1 MNVKNCKED
10 LIKITTDI
18 IKENNGDVDKVT
30 IRDIASR
37 SGVSVGLINYHF
49 GDKDKLIAECV
60 QRIISNIVNSF
71 KPTMNVDES
80 LSKFEKG
87 KMRLIKTAQRVFSFF
102 FEQPSICRVSILDD
116 YRNYS
121 NDCSSYF
128 SLRGFSA
135 VIGDAIEDH
144 EEKERISFL
153 LTTSMQVA
161 FLRSLTDTK
170 LLSFDLSK
178 AEDRNNYIE
187 YLVNKLM
194 KE

>member
-1 MNVKNCKED
+1 MNLKNCKEE
-10 LIKITTDI
+10 LIAITTTL

-49 GDKDKLIAECV
+49 GDKDKLITECV

-71 KPTMNVDES
+71 KPTMGVDVS
-80 LSKFEKG
+80 LNNFEKG
-87 KMRLIKTAQRVFSFF
+87 KMRLIKTAQRVFGFF
-102 FEQPSICRVSILDD
+102 FEQPSISRVSILDD

-121 NDCSSYF
+121 NESSSYF

-135 VIGDAIEDH
+135 VIGDAIENQ

-161 FLRSLTDTK
+161 FLRSLTNSIF
-170 LLSFDLSK
+170 LNFDLSK
-178 AEDRNNYIE
+178 VEDRNKYIE

-194 KE
+194 R

>member
-10 LIKITTDI
+10 LIKITTDL

-71 KPTMNVDES
+71 KPTMDVDES
-80 LSKFEKG
+80 LNKFDKG
-87 KMRLIKTAQRVFSFF
+87 KMRLIKTAQRVFGFF
-102 FEQPSICRVSILDD
+102 FEQPSISRVSILDD

-121 NDCSSYF
+121 NESSSYF

-135 VIGDAIEDH
+135 VIGDAIEDQKD
-144 EEKERISFL
+144 KERISFL

-161 FLRSLTDTK
+161 FLRSLTDSRF
-170 LLSFDLSK
+170 LDFDLSK
-178 AEDRNNYIE
+178 VEDRNNYIE

>member
-10 LIKITTDI
+10 LIKITTDL

-71 KPTMNVDES
+71 KPTMDVDES
-80 LSKFEKG
+80 LNKFDKG
-87 KMRLIKTAQRVFSFF
+87 KMRLIKTAQRVFGFF
-102 FEQPSICRVSILDD
+102 FEQPSISRVSILDD

-121 NDCSSYF
+121 NESSSYF

-135 VIGDAIEDH
+135 VIGDAIENQ

-161 FLRSLTDTK
+161 FLRSLTDSRF
-170 LLSFDLSK
+170 LDFDLSK
-178 AEDRNNYIE
+178 VEDRNKYIE

-194 KE
+194 R

>member
-71 KPTMNVDES
+71 KPTMDVDES
-80 LSKFEKG
+80 LNNFEKG
-87 KMRLIKTAQRVFSFF
+87 KMRLIKTAQIVFSFF

-116 YRNYS
+116 YRSYS

-135 VIGDAIEDH
+135 VIGDAIEDQ

-170 LLSFDLSK
+170 LLHFDLSK
-178 AEDRNNYIE
+178 VEDRNNYIE

>member
-10 LIKITTDI
+10 LIKITTDL
-18 IKENNGDVDKVT
+18 IKKNNGDVDKVT

-71 KPTMNVDES
+71 KPTMDVDES
-80 LSKFEKG
+80 LNKFDKG
-87 KMRLIKTAQRVFSFF
+87 KMRLIKTAQRVFGFF
-102 FEQPSICRVSILDD
+102 FEQPSISRVSILDD

-121 NDCSSYF
+121 NESSSYF

-135 VIGDAIEDH
+135 VIGDAIEDQ

-153 LTTSMQVA
+153 LTTSMQVV
-161 FLRSLTDTK
+161 FLRSLTDSRF
-170 LLSFDLSK
+170 LDFNLSIV
-178 AEDRNNYIE
+178 EDRNKYIE

>member
-10 LIKITTDI
+10 LIKITTDL

-71 KPTMNVDES
+71 KPTMDVDES
-80 LSKFEKG
+80 LNEFDKG
-87 KMRLIKTAQRVFSFF
+87 KMRLIKTAQRVFGFF
-102 FEQPSICRVSILDD
+102 FEQPSISRVSILDD

-121 NDCSSYF
+121 NESSSYF

-135 VIGDAIEDH
+135 VIGDAIEDQ

-161 FLRSLTDTK
+161 FLRSLTDSRF
-170 LLSFDLSK
+170 LDFDLSIV
-178 AEDRNNYIE
+178 EDRNKYIE

>member
-1 MNVKNCKED
+1 MNVKNCKEE
-10 LIKITTDI
+10 LIAITTTL
-18 IKENNGDVDKVT
+18 IKENNGDVEKVT
-30 IRDIASR
+30 IRDIANR

-49 GDKDKLIAECV
+49 GDKDKLITECV
-60 QRIISNIVNSF
+60 QRIISSIVNSF
-71 KPTMNVDES
+71 KPTMDVDES

-87 KMRLIKTAQRVFSFF
+87 KMRLTKTAQRVFGFF
-102 FEQPSICRVSILDD
+102 FEQPSISRVSILDD
-116 YRNYS
+116 YKNYS

-135 VIGDAIEDH
+135 VIGDAIENQ

-161 FLRSLTDTK
+161 FLRSFSDPK
-170 LLSFDLSK
+170 FMKYDFSK
-178 AEDRNNYIE
+178 IEDRNKYIKD
-187 YLVNKLM
+187 LVDMLM

>member
-1 MNVKNCKED
+1 MNVKNCKEE
-10 LIKITTDI
+10 LIAITTTL

-49 GDKDKLIAECV
+49 GDKDKLITECV
-60 QRIISNIVNSF
+60 QKIIDNIVSSF
-71 KPTMNVDES
+71 IPTMDVDES
-80 LSKFEKG
+80 LNKFEKG
-87 KMRLIKTAQRVFSFF
+87 KMRLIKTAQRVFNFF

-116 YRNYS
+116 YKNYTNES
-121 NDCSSYF
+121 RSYF
-128 SLRGFSA
+128 SLKGFSN
-135 VIGDAIEDH
+135 VIGDAIEDQ

-161 FLRSLTDTK
+161 FLRSLTDSI
-170 LLSFDLSK
+170 LLGFDLSK
-178 AEDRNNYIE
+178 IEERSKYIQ

>member
-10 LIKITTDI
+10 LIKITTDL

-49 GDKDKLIAECV
+49 ADKDKLIAECV

-71 KPTMNVDES
+71 KPTMDVDES
-80 LSKFEKG
+80 LNKFDKG
-87 KMRLIKTAQRVFSFF
+87 KTRLIKTAQRVFGFF
-102 FEQPSICRVSILDD
+102 FEQPSISRVSILDD

-121 NDCSSYF
+121 NESSSYF

-135 VIGDAIEDH
+135 VIGDAIEDQ

-153 LTTSMQVA
+153 LTSSMQVV
-161 FLRSLTDTK
+161 FLRSLTDSRF
-170 LLSFDLSK
+170 LDFDLSK
-178 AEDRNNYIE
+178 VEDRNKYIE

>member
-1 MNVKNCKED
+1 MNVKNCKEE
-10 LIKITTDI
+10 LIAITTTL

-71 KPTMNVDES
+71 KPTMDVDES
-80 LSKFEKG
+80 LSEFEKG
-87 KMRLIKTAQRVFSFF
+87 KMRLIKTAQRVFGFF
-102 FEQPSICRVSILDD
+102 FEQPSISRVSILDE

-121 NDCSSYF
+121 NESSSYF

-135 VIGDAIEDH
+135 VIGDAIEDQ

-170 LLSFDLSK
+170 LLNFDLSK
-178 AEDRNNYIE
+178 VEDRNNYIE

>member
-10 LIKITTDI
+10 LIKITTDL

-71 KPTMNVDES
+71 KPTMDVDES
-80 LSKFEKG
+80 LNKFDKG
-87 KMRLIKTAQRVFSFF
+87 KMRLIKTAQRVFGFF
-102 FEQPSICRVSILDD
+102 FEQPSISRVSILDD

-121 NDCSSYF
+121 NESSSYF

-135 VIGDAIEDH
+135 VIGDAIEDQ

-161 FLRSLTDTK
+161 FLRSLTDSRF
-170 LLSFDLSK
+170 LDFDLSK
-178 AEDRNNYIE
+178 VEDRNKYIE

>member
-1 MNVKNCKED
+1 MNVKNCKEE
-10 LIKITTDI
+10 LIVITTAL
-18 IKENNGDVDKVT
+18 IKENHGDVDKVT

-71 KPTMNVDES
+71 KPTMDVDES

-87 KMRLIKTAQRVFSFF
+87 KMRLVKTAQRVFGFF
-102 FEQPSICRVSILDD
+102 FEQPSISRVSILDD

-121 NDCSSYF
+121 NESSSYF

-135 VIGDAIEDH
+135 VIGDAIEDQK
-144 EEKERISFL
+144 EKERISFL

-170 LLSFDLSK
+170 LLNFDLSK
-178 AEDRNNYIE
+178 VEDRNNYIE

>member
-1 MNVKNCKED
+1 MNVKNCKEE
-10 LIKITTDI
+10 LIAITTAL

-49 GDKDKLIAECV
+49 GDKDKLVAECV

-71 KPTMNVDES
+71 KPTMDVDES

-87 KMRLIKTAQRVFSFF
+87 KMRLIKTAQKVFGFF
-102 FEQPSICRVSILDD
+102 FEQPSISRVSILDD

-121 NDCSSYF
+121 NESSSYF

-135 VIGDAIEDH
+135 VIGDAIEDQ

-161 FLRSLTDTK
+161 FLRFLTDTK
-170 LLSFDLSK
+170 LLNFDLSK
-178 AEDRNNYIE
+178 VEDRNNYIE

>member
-71 KPTMNVDES
+71 KPTMDVDES
-80 LSKFEKG
+80 LNNFEKG
-87 KMRLIKTAQRVFSFF
+87 KIRLIKTAQRVFNFF
-102 FEQPSICRVSILDD
+102 FEQPSICRVSIIDD

-121 NDCSSYF
+121 NESSSYF

-135 VIGDAIEDH
+135 VIGDAIEDQ

-170 LLSFDLSK
+170 LLNFDLSK
-178 AEDRNNYIE
+178 VEDRNNYIE

>member
-1 MNVKNCKED
+1 MNVKNCKEE
-10 LIKITTDI
+10 LIAITTTL

-60 QRIISNIVNSF
+60 QRIIGNIVNSF
-71 KPTMNVDES
+71 KPTMDVDES
-80 LSKFEKG
+80 LNNFEKG

-102 FEQPSICRVSILDD
+102 FEQPSICRVSIIDD

-121 NDCSSYF
+121 NESNSYF

-135 VIGDAIEDH
+135 VIGDAIENQ

-161 FLRSLTDTK
+161 FLRSLTNSIF
-170 LLSFDLSK
+170 LNFDLSK
-178 AEDRNNYIE
+178 VEDRNKYIE

-194 KE
+194 R

>member
-1 MNVKNCKED
+1 MNVKNCKEE
-10 LIKITTDI
+10 LIAITTTL

-71 KPTMNVDES
+71 KPTMDVDET

-87 KMRLIKTAQRVFSFF
+87 KMRLIKTAQRVFGFF
-102 FEQPSICRVSILDD
+102 FEQPSISRVSILDD

-121 NDCSSYF
+121 NESSSYF

-135 VIGDAIEDH
+135 VIGDAIEDQ

-161 FLRSLTDTK
+161 FLRSLTDTN
-170 LLSFDLSK
+170 LLNFDLSK
-178 AEDRNNYIE
+178 VEDRNNYIE

-194 KE
+194 KD

>member
-1 MNVKNCKED
+1 MNVKNCKEE
-10 LIKITTDI
+10 LIAITTTL

-49 GDKDKLIAECV
+49 GDKDKLITECV

-71 KPTMNVDES
+71 KPTMDVDES
-80 LSKFEKG
+80 LSNFEKG
-87 KMRLIKTAQRVFSFF
+87 KMRLIKTAQRVFDFF
-102 FEQPSICRVSILDD
+102 FEQPSISRVSILDD
-116 YRNYS
+116 YKNYS

-135 VIGDAIEDH
+135 VIGDAIDNQ

-161 FLRSLTDTK
+161 FLRSLTDPK
-170 LLSFDLSK
+170 ILNFDFSK
-178 AEDRNNYIE
+178 AEDRNRYIE
-187 YLVNKLM
+187 YLINKLM
-194 KE
+194 R

>member
-1 MNVKNCKED
+1 MNVKNCKEE
-10 LIKITTDI
+10 LIAITTAL

-71 KPTMNVDES
+71 KPTMDVDES

-87 KMRLIKTAQRVFSFF
+87 KMRLIKTAQKVFGFF
-102 FEQPSICRVSILDD
+102 FEQPSISRVSILDD

-121 NDCSSYF
+121 NESSSYF

-135 VIGDAIEDH
+135 VIGDAIEDQ

-161 FLRSLTDTK
+161 FLRFLTDTK
-170 LLSFDLSK
+170 LLNFDLSK
-178 AEDRNNYIE
+178 VEDRNNYIE

>member
-10 LIKITTDI
+10 LIKITTDL

-71 KPTMNVDES
+71 KPTMDVDES
-80 LSKFEKG
+80 LNKFDKG
-87 KMRLIKTAQRVFSFF
+87 KMRLIKTAQRVFGFF
-102 FEQPSICRVSILDD
+102 FEQPSISRVSILDD

-121 NDCSSYF
+121 NESSSYF

-135 VIGDAIEDH
+135 VIGNAIEDQ

-161 FLRSLTDTK
+161 FLRSLTEPK
-170 LLSFDLSK
+170 FLNFDLSK
-178 AEDRNNYIE
+178 VEDRNNYIK

>member
-1 MNVKNCKED
+1 MNVKNCKEE
-10 LIKITTDI
+10 LIAITTTL
-18 IKENNGDVDKVT
+18 IKENNGDVEKVT
-30 IRDIASR
+30 IRDIANR

-49 GDKDKLIAECV
+49 GDKDKLITECV

-71 KPTMNVDES
+71 KPTMDVDES

-87 KMRLIKTAQRVFSFF
+87 KMRLTKTAQRVFGFF
-102 FEQPSICRVSILDD
+102 FEQPSISRVSILDD
-116 YRNYS
+116 YKNYS

-135 VIGDAIEDH
+135 VIGDAIDDQ
-144 EEKERISFL
+144 EEKERISFV

-161 FLRSLTDTK
+161 FLRSLTDPK
-170 LLSFDLSK
+170 ILNFDLSK
-178 AEDRNNYIE
+178 VEDRNRYIE

-194 KE
+194 R

>member
-71 KPTMNVDES
+71 KPTMDVDES
-80 LSKFEKG
+80 LNNFEKG

-102 FEQPSICRVSILDD
+102 FEQPSISRVSILDD
-116 YRNYS
+116 YKNYS
-121 NDCSSYF
+121 NESSSYF

-135 VIGDAIEDH
+135 VIGDAIEDQ

-161 FLRSLTDTK
+161 FLRSLSDTK
-170 LLSFDLSK
+170 FLHFDLSK
-178 AEDRNNYIE
+178 VEDRNNYIE

>member
-71 KPTMNVDES
+71 KPTMDVDES
-80 LSKFEKG
+80 LNNFEKG
-87 KMRLIKTAQRVFSFF
+87 KIRLIKTAQRVFSFF
-102 FEQPSICRVSILDD
+102 FEQPSISRVSIIDD

-121 NDCSSYF
+121 NESSSYF

-135 VIGDAIEDH
+135 VIGDAIEEQ

-170 LLSFDLSK
+170 LLNFDLSK
-178 AEDRNNYIE
+178 VEDRNNYIE

-194 KE
+194 RE

>member
-71 KPTMNVDES
+71 KPTMDVDVS
-80 LSKFEKG
+80 LNNFEKG

-121 NDCSSYF
+121 NGCSSYF
-128 SLRGFSA
+128 SLRGFST
-135 VIGDAIEDH
+135 VIGHAIEDQ

-161 FLRSLTDTK
+161 FLRSLADTK

>member
-10 LIKITTDI
+10 LIKITTDL

-71 KPTMNVDES
+71 KPTMDVDES
-80 LSKFEKG
+80 LNKFDKG
-87 KMRLIKTAQRVFSFF
+87 KMRLIKTAQRVFGFF
-102 FEQPSICRVSILDD
+102 FEQPSISRVSILDD

-121 NDCSSYF
+121 NESSSYF

-135 VIGDAIEDH
+135 VIGDAIDNQ

-161 FLRSLTDTK
+161 FLRSLTDSRF
-170 LLSFDLSK
+170 LDFDLSK
-178 AEDRNNYIE
+178 VEDRNKYIE

>member
-10 LIKITTDI
+10 LIKITTDL

-71 KPTMNVDES
+71 KPTMDVDES
-80 LSKFEKG
+80 LNKFDKG
-87 KMRLIKTAQRVFSFF
+87 KMRLIKTAQRVFGFF
-102 FEQPSICRVSILDD
+102 FEQTSISRVSILDD

-121 NDCSSYF
+121 NESSSYF

-135 VIGDAIEDH
+135 VIGDAIEDQ

-161 FLRSLTDTK
+161 FLRSLTDSRF
-170 LLSFDLSK
+170 LDFDLSK
-178 AEDRNNYIE
+178 VEDRNKYIE

>member
-1 MNVKNCKED
+1 MNVKNCKEE
-10 LIKITTDI
+10 LIAITTTL

-60 QRIISNIVNSF
+60 QRIISNIVNTF
-71 KPTMNVDES
+71 KPTMDVDES

-87 KMRLIKTAQRVFSFF
+87 KMRLIKTAQRVFGFF
-102 FEQPSICRVSILDD
+102 FEQPSISRVSILDD

-121 NDCSSYF
+121 NESSSYF
-128 SLRGFSA
+128 SFRGFSA
-135 VIGDAIEDH
+135 VIGDAIEDQ

-170 LLSFDLSK
+170 LLNFDLSK
-178 AEDRNNYIE
+178 VEDRNRYIE

-194 KE
+194 R

>member
-10 LIKITTDI
+10 LIKITTDL

-71 KPTMNVDES
+71 KPTMDVDES
-80 LSKFEKG
+80 LNKFDKG
-87 KMRLIKTAQRVFSFF
+87 KMRLIKTAQRVFGFF
-102 FEQPSICRVSILDD
+102 FEQPSISRVSILDD

-121 NDCSSYF
+121 NESSSYF

-135 VIGDAIEDH
+135 VIGDAIENQ

-161 FLRSLTDTK
+161 FLRSLTDSRF
-170 LLSFDLSK
+170 LDFDLSK
-178 AEDRNNYIE
+178 VEDRNKYIE

>member
-10 LIKITTDI
+10 LIKITTDL

-71 KPTMNVDES
+71 KPTMDVDES
-80 LSKFEKG
+80 LNKFDKG
-87 KMRLIKTAQRVFSFF
+87 KMRLIKTAQRVFGFF
-102 FEQPSICRVSILDD
+102 FEQPSISRVSILDD

-121 NDCSSYF
+121 NESSSYF

-135 VIGDAIEDH
+135 VIGDAIEDK

-161 FLRSLTDTK
+161 FLRSLTDSRF
-170 LLSFDLSK
+170 LDFDLSK
-178 AEDRNNYIE
+178 VEDRNNYIE